1 MKLLPGTAPGGA
13 IVKAKTTTISPDK
26 LVPKKGKFLEAK
38 VKLIEVNKILKD
50 SLAAEKKEE
59 NDKNKR
65 ERAAARNKR
74 EKKLEK
80 KDKKDDKD
88 NKKLSLPPV
97 PFFDRIKNFFV
108 NTLLGFVL
116 TRLVDE
122 TGKINPIVPLIGN
135 TIEGAIDLTL
145 GVLDGLGTF
154 LKAGYGL
161 IDSTKEWVTEKYG
174 EEGLK
179 KFDSFLAGI
188 RNLFNAALI
197 VAAAQMAFKPDRR
210 DRGRKPGTKPGQGGG
225 PRKPPTPA
233 DKVRNARIRNI
244 QRKFGPGARKIY
256 ENALNNGKTPSQA
269 KAAVDRAL
277 KRGQIIKRPGAD
289 SLASRT
295 ASKGRI
301 AKGGLRKIPGRLAT
315 KFLGKAGLKAVKGIF
330 GKIPIIGPLIVAVS
344 SLLAGEPPAKALMK
358 GLGAAVGGLLGTLI
372 PIPVIGTL
380 LGEAVGV
387 FVGDLLYE
395 LIRPGGGPKA
405 VGEKFVQS
413 MKAIFEGGKAVTAF
427 IGDGF
432 KRFIKTF
439 FKEHP
444 IKLLE
449 GGGVRAV
456 ATEVVTRLGM
466 YDFLKDIGYAGGKKI
481 GRFGLEDKKD
491 GKAQIDKFPNILQL
505 YNPFSMI
512 PLLLKSFFPPA
523 KNPPPE
529 SDEGFNFT
537 KFFFGED
544 ANPEGGDLTGGGKRD
559 PSVQG
564 ISGSNITA
572 IGKSLGSKGF
582 AVAEHP
588 DFTKDTSGGR
598 YTPGQGSV
606 SNVHRGQGHYQGRA
620 IDVTDHRGSLED
632 SKARYRTVLDEL
644 YSNRASNNIR
654 LLIHDSWGIA
664 DQTGKNGPGGHG
676 HPEHMHIEVKD
687 NGGKIGKGMFVNKG
701 KPEFVLD
708 ANSTKAL
715 EDNFPGFLDALNE
728 ADYSGALKVLRNY
741 ANYEQ
746 GGVQFIPVPI
756 PAKSGE
762 TSNQMSTLAA
772 SQSGGG
778 SNDWSKILYA
788 TG

>member
-108 NTLLGFVL
+108 NTLLGFAL

-161 IDSTKEWVTEKYG
+161 IDSTREWVTEKYG

-277 KRGQIIKRPGAD
+277 KKGQIIKRPGAD

-301 AKGGLRKIPGRLAT
+301 AKGGLRKVPGRLAT
-315 KFLGKAGLKAVKGIF
+315 KFLGKAGLKAVKGVF

-395 LIRPGGGPKA
+395 LIRPGGGPDK
-405 VGEKFVQS
+405 VGAKFMEA
-413 MKAIFEGGKAVTAF
+413 MKSIFEGGKAVVAF

-439 FKEHP
+439 FKENP
-444 IKLLE
+444 VKLPE
-449 GGGVRAV
+449 GGGIRQA
-456 ATEVVTRLGM
+456 ATLAAKKLGM
-466 YDFLKDIGYAGGKKI
+466 YDFLKDVGYAGGNKE
-481 GRFGLEDKKD
+481 LLSNDK
-491 GKAQIDKFPNILQL
+491 QIDKFPNILQL
-505 YNPFSMI
+505 YNPFSFI

-544 ANPEGGDLTGGGKRD
+544 ANVDSDITGGGRD
-559 PSVQG
+559 PSVRG
-564 ISGSNITA
+564 IGGSNIRA
-572 IGKSLGSKGF
+572 IGRSLGSKGF

-644 YSNRASNNIR
+644 YANRASNNIR

-676 HPEHMHIEVKD
+676 HPTHMHIETKD
-687 NGGKIGKGMFVNKG
+687 DGGMIGKGMFVNKG

-708 ANSTKAL
+708 ADSTKAL
-715 EDNFPGFLDALNE
+715 EDNFPGFLHALNK

-756 PAKSGE
+756 PAKSPE

-772 SQSGGG
+772 SQSGGS

>member
-13 IVKAKTTTISPDK
+13 IVKAKTTTISSDK

-38 VKLIEVNKILKD
+38 VKLIEINKILKD

-59 NDKNKR
+59 NDKNKK
-65 ERAAARNKR
+65 ERAAARDKR
-74 EKKLEK
+74 EKKLET

-145 GVLDGLGTF
+145 GVLDGLGSF

-179 KFDSFLAGI
+179 KFDNFLAGI

-197 VAAAQMAFKPDRR
+197 VAAAQLAFKPDRR
-210 DRGRKPGTKPGQGGG
+210 DRGGKPGTKPGQGGG

-277 KRGQIIKRPGAD
+277 KKGQIIKRPGAD

-295 ASKGRI
+295 AAKGRV

-315 KFLGKAGLKAVKGIF
+315 KFLGKAGLKAVKGVF

-413 MKAIFEGGKAVTAF
+413 MKDLFEGGKAVVAF

-432 KRFIKTF
+432 KRFIKGF
-439 FKEHP
+439 FKENP
-444 IKLLE
+444 VQLPD
-449 GGGVRAV
+449 GGGIRQA
-456 ATEVVTRLGM
+456 ATLAAKKLGM
-466 YDFLKDIGYAGGKKI
+466 YDFLKDVGYAGGNKEA
-481 GRFGLEDKKD
+481 FGSDK
-491 GKAQIDKFPNILQL
+491 QIDKFPNILQL
-505 YNPFSMI
+505 YNPFSFI

-544 ANPEGGDLTGGGKRD
+544 ANVDSDITGGGRD
-559 PSVQG
+559 PSVRG
-564 ISGSNITA
+564 IGGSNIRA
-572 IGKSLGSKGF
+572 IGRSLGSKGF

-598 YTPGQGSV
+598 YTPGRGSV
-606 SNVHRGQGHYQGRA
+606 SNVHQGRGHYEGRA
-620 IDVTDHRGSLED
+620 LDVTDHRGSLED

-676 HPEHMHIEVKD
+676 HPEHMHIETKD
-687 NGGKIGKGMFVNKG
+687 DGGMIGKGMFVNKG

-708 ANSTKAL
+708 ADSTKAL

-772 SQSGGG
+772 SQSGGS

>member
-108 NTLLGFVL
+108 NTLLGFAL

-174 EEGLK
+174 EDGLK

-197 VAAAQMAFKPDRR
+197 VAAAQMAFRPNRR

-244 QRKFGPGARKIY
+244 QRKFGPGARRIY

-277 KRGQIIKRPGAD
+277 RKGQIIKRPGAD

-295 ASKGRI
+295 AAKGRI
-301 AKGGLRKIPGRLAT
+301 AKGGLRKVPGRLAT

-330 GKIPIIGPLIVAVS
+330 GKIPIIGPIIVAVS
-344 SLLAGEPPAKALMK
+344 SLLAGEPPAQALFK
-358 GLGAAVGGLLGTLI
+358 GLGAAVGGLLGTFI

-432 KRFIKTF
+432 KRFIKGF
-439 FKEHP
+439 FKENPLP
-444 IKLLE
+444 IPDIGAFGLTAKF
-449 GGGVRAV
+449 A
-456 ATEVVTRLGM
+456 ATKISEFLGM
-466 YDFLKDIGYAGGKKI
+466 KDFLKKVGYVSS
-481 GRFGLEDKKD
+481 D
-491 GKAQIDKFPNILQL
+491 GEVEKFPNILQL
-505 YNPFSMI
+505 YNPFSFI

-529 SDEGFNFT
+529 SDEGFSFS

-544 ANPEGGDLTGGGKRD
+544 ANTASGDIKGGGRD
-559 PSVQG
+559 PSVKG
-564 ISGSNITA
+564 VGGSNITA

-598 YTPGQGSV
+598 YTPGRGSV
-606 SNVHRGQGHYQGRA
+606 APVHSGQGHYQGRA
-620 IDVTDHRGSLED
+620 IDVTDFRGSMED

-644 YSNRASNNIR
+644 YANRANNNIKM
-654 LLIHDSWGIA
+654 LIHDSWGDYYYPNA
-664 DQTGKNGPGGHG
+664 SKGGPASLS

-687 NGGKIGKGMFVNKG
+687 RGGMIGKGMFMNKG

-708 ANSTKAL
+708 ADSTKAL
-715 EDNFPGFLDALNE
+715 EDNFPGFLDALNK

-756 PAKSGE
+756 PAKSPE

>member
-108 NTLLGFVL
+108 NTLLGFAL

-174 EEGLK
+174 EDGLK

-244 QRKFGPGARKIY
+244 QRKFGPGARRIY

-277 KRGQIIKRPGAD
+277 KKGQIIKRPGAD

-295 ASKGRI
+295 AAKGRV

-330 GKIPIIGPLIVAVS
+330 GKIPIIGPIIVAVS
-344 SLLAGEPPAKALMK
+344 SLLAGEPPAQALFK
-358 GLGAAVGGLLGTLI
+358 GLGAAVGGLLGTFI

-395 LIRPGGGPKA
+395 LIRPGGGPDK
-405 VGEKFVQS
+405 VGAKFMEA
-413 MKAIFEGGKAVTAF
+413 MKSIFEGGKAVTAF

-439 FKEHP
+439 FKENP
-444 IKLLE
+444 LPVPDI
-449 GGGVRAV
+449 GVGPFSAKGV
-456 ATEVVTRLGM
+456 ATKISEFLGIK
-466 YDFLKDIGYAGGKKI
+466 DFLKEVGYVSN
-481 GRFGLEDKKD
+481 D
-491 GKAQIDKFPNILQL
+491 GEVEKFPNILQL
-505 YNPFSMI
+505 YNPFSFI

-544 ANPEGGDLTGGGKRD
+544 ANVDSDIKGSGRD
-559 PSVQG
+559 PSVKG
-564 ISGSNITA
+564 VGGSNIRA

-676 HPEHMHIEVKD
+676 HPTHMHIETKD
-687 NGGKIGKGMFVNKG
+687 DGGMIGKGMFVNKG

-708 ANSTKAL
+708 ADSTKAL
-715 EDNFPGFLDALNE
+715 EDNFPGFLHALNK

-756 PAKSGE
+756 PAKSPE

-772 SQSGGG
+772 SQSGGS

>member
-88 NKKLSLPPV
+88 KKLSLPPV

-108 NTLLGFVL
+108 NTLLGFAL

-277 KRGQIIKRPGAD
+277 KKGQIIKRPGAD

-295 ASKGRI
+295 AAKGRV

-405 VGEKFVQS
+405 VGEKFAQS
-413 MKAIFEGGKAVTAF
+413 MKAIFDGGKAVVAF

-439 FKEHP
+439 FKENP
-444 IKLLE
+444 VKLPE
-449 GGGVRAV
+449 TGGLRQV
-456 ATEVVTRLGM
+456 ATSAAKKLGI
-466 YDFLKDIGYAGGKKI
+466 YEFLKKIGYAGGNKEL
-481 GRFGLEDKKD
+481 FGSDK
-491 GKAQIDKFPNILQL
+491 QIDKFPNLLKLFYLQD
-505 YNPFSMI
+505 SI

-529 SDEGFNFT
+529 SNEGFSFS

-544 ANPEGGDLTGGGKRD
+544 ANVDSDIKGGGRD
-559 PSVQG
+559 PSVKG
-564 ISGSNITA
+564 VGGSNIRA

-598 YTPGQGSV
+598 YTPGRGSV
-606 SNVHRGQGHYQGRA
+606 SNVHQGRGHYQGRA
-620 IDVTDHRGSLED
+620 LDVTDFRGSMED

-644 YSNRASNNIR
+644 YANRANNNIKM
-654 LLIHDSWGIA
+654 LIHDSWGDYYYPNA
-664 DQTGKNGPGGHG
+664 SKGGPASLS

-756 PAKSGE
+756 PAKSPE